1 MCLSTVYRNE
11 KTEEAVIMR
20 NVMAI
25 SCENDMVVLTDLME
39 RTVAIQGKLVSANL
53 VDGFVIV
60 EETK

>member
-11 KTEEAVIMR
+11 KSEEAVIMR

-39 RTVAIQGKLVSANL
+39 RTVAIQGRLVSANL

-60 EETK
+60 EEAK

>member
-39 RTVAIQGKLVSANL
+39 RTVAIQGRLVSANL

-60 EETK
+60 EEAK